1 VATLAKHPV
10 RRRHGEHRFPASG
23 LASGW
28 GAPRPV
34 YRPRRPTQT
43 PLYPVVQYHLET
55 FLSQAAEADTL
66 SEGVPAWVER
76 DFRGYLECG
85 ILAYGFARAR
95 CEECGHE
102 RLIPFSCKGRGV
114 CPSCNA
120 RRMCEVAAHLTDH
133 VLPPLP
139 TRQWVLSVP
148 KRLRPYLQHDTRVAG
163 TVLRI
168 FLRAIRTTLRR
179 ASPSAPSGTQLGAVS
194 FFHRFGSSLNV
205 HPHFHLVVLDG
216 VFSRSGAGDPDARF
230 HEASDLSP
238 AHVQHL
244 EATVQ
249 HRVLRLFARRGLLD
263 DADTDDMLTWQGSGG
278 FSVDASVRI
287 EGEDRAGIERL
298 VRYCAR
304 PPFALE
310 RLHATQGSASLA
322 SPDSR
327 LLYRFPKPDVH
338 GRTEILLTP
347 LELLQRLARFVP
359 PPRVHRHRYHGVLA
373 PNAKLR
379 AQVVAIGRP
388 ELRAEA
394 PKPDAEVV
402 SPGPPSEPGP
412 APASPARIRWAV
424 LLARIYEVLPL
435 LCPACGSQMKILA
448 FLTDPPV
455 VRAILLHLDFPH
467 RPPPLAPARGPP
479 QIDFLTDPS
488 DQTPGFDPAEPEP
501 VPEFEFDQSVPDD
514 FDFQA

>member
-1 VATLAKHPV
+1 MATAAKHPV
-10 RRRHGEHRFPASG
+10 RRHRQGRLHAHGWAT
-23 LASGW
+23 
-28 GAPRPV
+28 
-34 YRPRRPTQT
+34 PRRVYLPRRATQT
-43 PLYPVVQYHLET
+43 PLYPVVQHHLAT
-55 FLSQAAEADTL
+55 FLSLAAEADTL
-66 SEGVPAWVER
+66 GEGVPPWVER

-133 VLPPLP
+133 VLPQLP
-139 TRQWVLSVP
+139 ARQWVLSVP
-148 KRLRPYLQHDTRVAG
+148 KRMRPHLQHDTRVAG
-163 TVLRI
+163 AVLRI
-168 FLRAIRTTLRR
+168 FLRAIRATLRR
-179 ASPSAPSGTQLGAVS
+179 ASPGAPSGAQLGAVS

-205 HPHFHLVVLDG
+205 HPHFHVVVLDG
-216 VFSRSGAGDPDARF
+216 VFSAFSEALDRDASF
-230 HEASDLSP
+230 HEAADLSP
-238 AHVQHL
+238 THVQQL

-249 HRVLRLFARRGLLD
+249 RRVLRLSARRGLLD
-263 DADTDDMLTWQGSGG
+263 VADADDMLTWQGSGG

-298 VRYCAR
+298 IRYCAR

-310 RLHATQGSASLA
+310 RLHAVQGSVSLA
-322 SPDSR
+322 SPESR
-327 LLYRFPKPDVH
+327 LLYRFPKPDVN

-347 LELLQRLARFVP
+347 LELLDRLARFVP

-379 AQVVAIGRP
+379 PRVVAIGRP
-388 ELRAEA
+388 ELRAEGTE
-394 PKPDAEVV
+394 PGSEVI
-402 SPGPPSEPGP
+402 SPGLLPEPGP

-435 LCPACGSQMKILA
+435 LCPACGGEMKILA

-455 VRAILLHLDFPH
+455 VRAILLHLDLPH
-467 RPPPLAPARGPP
+467 
-479 QIDFLTDPS
+479 
-488 DQTPGFDPAEPEP
+488 
-501 VPEFEFDQSVPDD
+501 
-514 FDFQA
+514 